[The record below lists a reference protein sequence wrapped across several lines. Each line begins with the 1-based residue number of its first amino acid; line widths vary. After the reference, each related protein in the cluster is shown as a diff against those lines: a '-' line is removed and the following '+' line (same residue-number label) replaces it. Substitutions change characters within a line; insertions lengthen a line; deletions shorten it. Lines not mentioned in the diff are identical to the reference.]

1 MVKEFRALSRAE
13 AVESM
18 YQDMAAR
25 HRARFRNVQI
35 LRVAEIE
42 KKEDVRRPY
51 IKQLLEPGL
60 KFPLPHRRTTSKN
73 WFAANRP
80 VSCFLLFH
88 RSQLTTRPLGP
99 KRLYHLYESLILW
112 SGFGSACI
120 CAIYDHFYRCAD
132 DWLMM
137 DSMRMDMNR
146 LHFNIY
152 RQGLYYK
159 YRQLRTDLGLFP
171 VLSLSG
177 PLGSCVW
184 LRLEFEV
191 FGSVSLDDEQ
201 SKVLKRG
208 VDLLLLFGIVL
219 LSALGHVQ

>member
-35 LRVAEIE
+35 LRVAEVE

-80 VSCFLLFH
+80 VSLPPMFL
-88 RSQLTTRPLGP
+88 RSMLTDRPLGP
-99 KRLYHLYESLILW
+99 KRLYHLYERLILW

-120 CAIYDHFYRCAD
+120 CAHQDILNRHLTDTRTCHFHTDIPTTKWTSQPIY
-132 DWLMM
+132 
-137 DSMRMDMNR
+137 
-146 LHFNIY
+146 
-152 RQGLYYK
+152 
-159 YRQLRTDLGLFP
+159 
-171 VLSLSG
+171 
-177 PLGSCVW
+177 
-184 LRLEFEV
+184 
-191 FGSVSLDDEQ
+191 
-201 SKVLKRG
+201 
-208 VDLLLLFGIVL
+208 
-219 LSALGHVQ
+219 